1 MTDFEILALVRRLER
16 CELSPREFH
25 HRDHLAVC
33 AFYLYSSDLETAMN
47 SMRESLLRIT
57 KHYGLKGYHETIT
70 RFWMERVHE
79 RMKNNECMA
88 RFVERLQAELSDK
101 DLIYR
106 YYSREALESAH
117 AREKWVQPDLKV
129 SRLR

>member
-1 MTDFEILALVRRLER
+1 MTDFEILVLVRRLER

-33 AFYLYSSDLETAMN
+33 AFYLYRSDMETALN
-47 SMRESLLRIT
+47 CMRESLIRFTIC
-57 KHYGLKGYHETIT
+57 HGLKGYHETIT

-79 RMKNNECMA
+79 RMQTRECIGN
-88 RFVERLQAELSDK
+88 FVERLLSELSHK

-106 YYSREALESAH
+106 YYSREALESAQ
-117 AREKWVQPDLKV
+117 AKEKWIEPDLD
-129 SRLR
+129 SSI